1 MKDSAEDKLNVRA
14 LLLTT
19 GLLLAF
25 AVAFFLYYGLDTLND
40 PVFSIDFIPYHLAGR
55 LLAEGD
61 LEPLTNYA
69 ETGGFFATS
78 GPFLDYFR
86 TFYPQTTYATRWV
99 YLPAYLWIF
108 RPLAGL
114 DFPAAARTWL
124 AVNALL
130 TLACLWLL
138 WSARRRPVLSSQLKA
153 WRLAWFAFLVLTFQP
168 MLSNLWHGQV
178 TALIF
183 AFFCLS
189 YWLLHRDRPFAAGL
203 ALGLIVPFKSYPALF
218 VLYFAWRRQWR
229 VVAGALVSSLAI
241 LLVSLLTVGWEGN
254 MAYFQVVASELRRG
268 GIPAFNNQSISGFLL
283 HVFTHGDVFA
293 WLDVEVP
300 LWLTGLRLGLV
311 LLLVGV
317 VVWAMRRP
325 LPAGAEAG
333 DAPDLDMALVTFVM
347 LLASPITWYH
357 YYLWLLLPLVVLFD
371 RLLLASKVGTWQ
383 VAWLAVAYGLV
394 AVQGIVVLR
403 PLAAESLQDIWLLRL
418 LLSQSFFGALLL
430 LGLTL
435 KARLETS
442 PQAG

>member
-1 MKDSAEDKLNVRA
+1 MQASAQDKLHGRA
-14 LLLTT
+14 LLLTA

-25 AVAFFLYYGLDTLND
+25 AIAFFFYYGLDTLND
-40 PVFSIDFIPYHLAGR
+40 PVFSIDFVPYHLAGR

-86 TFYPQTTYATRWV
+86 QYFYPQTTYATRWV

-114 DFPAAARTWL
+114 DFPAAARVWL

-130 TLACLWLL
+130 TLACFWLL
-138 WSARRRPVLSSQLKA
+138 WSARRRPVLSSQLRA

-183 AFFCLS
+183 ALFCLS
-189 YWLLHRDRPFAAGL
+189 YWLLYRGRPFAAGL
-203 ALGLIVPFKSYPALF
+203 ALGLIVPFKFYPALF

-229 VVAGALVSSLAI
+229 TVVGSVVSSLAI
-241 LLVSLLTVGWEGN
+241 LLFSLFTVGWEGN
-254 MAYFQVVASELRRG
+254 LAYFQVVLSELRGG

-283 HVFTHGDVFA
+283 HAFTPGDVFA
-293 WLDVEVP
+293 WLDVQVP
-300 LWLTGLRLGLV
+300 PWLTGLRFALILV
-311 LLLVGV
+311 LVGTV
-317 VVWAMRRP
+317 AWAMRRP
-325 LPAGAEAG
+325 PSIVTDTA
-333 DAPDLDMALVTFVM
+333 DAQDLDLSLVTFVM

-371 RLLLASKVGTWQ
+371 HLLLAPWVRTGHI
-383 VAWLAVAYGLV
+383 AWLAVAYGLV
-394 AVQGIVVLR
+394 VVQGIAVLQ
-403 PLAAESLQDIWLLRL
+403 PLAAQSLQDVWLLRL

-435 KARLETS
+435 KSRLETS
-442 PQAG
+442 T